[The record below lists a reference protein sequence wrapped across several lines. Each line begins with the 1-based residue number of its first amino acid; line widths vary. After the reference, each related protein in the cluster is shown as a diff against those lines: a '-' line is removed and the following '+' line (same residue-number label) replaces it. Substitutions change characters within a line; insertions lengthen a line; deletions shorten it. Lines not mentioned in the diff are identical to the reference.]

1 MNSTPAT
8 LARKTKTEILSEYE
22 KLLATI
28 DDAKREFKET
38 TDPISSGT
46 IIKARKEFTL
56 HSVSDA
62 VNELKTT
69 VADKIPTIG
78 KKVAD
83 TLDELMGQLHKDVG
97 QFTILTQAID
107 LSEKRL
113 KSLYN
118 IDIAATTLETLVAE
132 HAEKK
137 RSLESAHAEE
147 TATLANEIMVKKRDA
162 KREEEEYMYSR
173 TLSRT
178 RDEETYVTQK
188 KKKEE
193 ELKAREDTISL
204 KEEESVTLRARV
216 EGIPLECEKLARTN
230 EQEVA
235 KRLTSE
241 HTEQVNRLKEAWE
254 SDKRILDIKY
264 SHLEAQQKKLEA
276 ELTFAKK
283 EAELAQKKAQE
294 LAVTVIE
301 NSGGRLPSKGEVGVG
316 G

>member
-1 MNSTPAT
+1 MNPTPAT
-8 LARKTKTEILSEYE
+8 LAKKTKIEILSEYE

-28 DDAKREFKET
+28 DDAKLEFKET
-38 TDPISSGT
+38 TNPISSGT

-69 VADKIPTIG
+69 IADKISTID
-78 KKVAD
+78 KKVAG
-83 TLDELMGQLHKDVG
+83 TLDELTDQLNKDVG
-97 QFTILTQAID
+97 QFTILTEAID

-118 IDIAATTLETLVAE
+118 IDIVATTLETLVAE

-137 RSLESAHAEE
+137 RSLESAYAEE
-147 TATLANEIMVKKRDA
+147 TATLANETMVKKRDA
-162 KREEEEYMYSR
+162 KREEEEYMYNR

-178 RDEETYVTQK
+178 RDEETYLTQK

-193 ELKAREDTISL
+193 ELKAREDALTL
-204 KEEESVTLRARV
+204 KEEESVTLRTRV
-216 EGIPLECEKLARTN
+216 EGIPLECEKLTLSR
-230 EQEVA
+230 EQEVE

-264 SHLEAQQKKLEA
+264 SHLEAQSKKLES

-301 NSGGRLPSKGEVGVG
+301 NSGGRLPSKGEVSVG
-316 G
+316 